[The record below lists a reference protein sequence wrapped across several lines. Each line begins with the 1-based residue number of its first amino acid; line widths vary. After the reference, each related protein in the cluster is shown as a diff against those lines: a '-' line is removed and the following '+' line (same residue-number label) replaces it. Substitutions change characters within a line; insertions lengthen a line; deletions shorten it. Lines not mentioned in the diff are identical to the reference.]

1 MKLLYKTTN
10 GIGLSILLF
19 LMASIQ
25 INAQN
30 KVFIN
35 NKQIP
40 HKTLN
45 YLANYYQIKIQDGHY
60 WYDNLSGAWGI
71 SAGPT
76 MGFVLPFMKLG
87 GHLKSN
93 ASNGN
98 TNVFV
103 NGRELHYQ
111 DVIAL
116 QKIINVIPGR
126 YWLDAKG
133 NGGYIGMLATFNLR
147 YLARKKRG
155 SSLYRNSYTGLGTGS
170 GGGTFYMIGDGVS
183 VITGN

>member
-1 MKLLYKTTN
+1 MKFHKVKSS
-10 GIGLSILLF
+10 IILLVLF
-19 LMASIQ
+19 ILLLSVKM
-25 INAQN
+25 NAQN
-30 KVFIN
+30 KVYIN

-40 HKTLN
+40 QKTLN

-60 WYDNLSGAWGI
+60 WYDNYNGAWGI
-71 SAGPT
+71 KGGPT
-76 MGFVLPFMKLG
+76 LGFALPFMNLG
-87 GHLKSN
+87 GPLKAN
-93 ASNGN
+93 ASYGN

-103 NGRELHYQ
+103 NGRELHYK

-116 QKIINVIPGR
+116 QKIIKVLPGW

-133 NGGYIGMLATFNLR
+133 NGGYIGMPATFNLR